1 MIKFEVKTTKLNTL
15 KMKNYLLTAV
25 ACLFIGS
32 MTVSAQ
38 TPELLEN
45 GKYEIKLGD
54 VTMTIDAQKGG
65 KITSFRYND
74 TEMISQSRF
83 PNSYGSTFW
92 TSPQSE
98 WHWPPVPE
106 FETKPFE
113 AEIVSNALILTGQKT
128 EKFGY
133 RLKKKISTRKKD
145 KAFIITYTIVNE
157 SDQVKQVAPWEITRT
172 PNGGFLFFEAD
183 KATAGYGKEPINFE
197 YSLNAA
203 WFNVDASRGQRKGNA
218 DGTGWIGF
226 LDRGLLFAKSFQD
239 LKEGEPAPGEDE
251 IQIYIHNG
259 KTYIEIEEQGASVTL
274 QPGEEVSW
282 TVKWY
287 LVPCDLPAEPSEA
300 LLKKVRKTIR

>member
-1 MIKFEVKTTKLNTL
+1 
-15 KMKNYLLTAV
+15 MKNYLLSAV
-25 ACLFIGS
+25 ACLLIGS

-45 GKYEIKLGD
+45 GKYEIKLGE
-54 VTMTIDAQKGG
+54 VTMTIDAQNGG

-145 KAFIITYTIVNE
+145 KAFIITYTNNHYF
-157 SDQVKQVAPWEITRT
+157 SPQ
-172 PNGGFLFFEAD
+172 
-183 KATAGYGKEPINFE
+183 
-197 YSLNAA
+197 
-203 WFNVDASRGQRKGNA
+203 
-218 DGTGWIGF
+218 
-226 LDRGLLFAKSFQD
+226 
-239 LKEGEPAPGEDE
+239 
-251 IQIYIHNG
+251 
-259 KTYIEIEEQGASVTL
+259 
-274 QPGEEVSW
+274 
-282 TVKWY
+282 
-287 LVPCDLPAEPSEA
+287 
-300 LLKKVRKTIR
+300 